1 MGFFSKLFPSEN
13 DRNIKKLKKIAD
25 TVEVL
30 QDNFRKLTDDELVGM
45 TAKLKARLNAGETL
59 DDILPEAFAT
69 VREAS
74 DRVLKMRHF
83 YVQIL
88 GGVALHQG
96 RIAEMKTG
104 EGKTLVATLATY
116 LNALP
121 GKGLHVVTVND
132 YLAKRD
138 AEWMG
143 KIFRFLGLTVG
154 VVVAGMKHEEKKAA
168 YQCDI
173 VYATNNELGFDYLR
187 DNMAVSKDDK
197 VQRELNFAIID
208 EVDSILIDE
217 ARTPLIIS
225 GRGSKSSELY
235 VTANGFAKTVN
246 KEPYWI
252 EFKPAAGENGQET
265 APKYKG
271 EGAPSVPE
279 AKKGETYLD
288 TASGKWFKAERE
300 RDIII
305 EEKEKTVRLSE
316 SGIDKAEKFFHVA
329 NLADLE
335 NSELNHHINNALKA
349 NFIMKADGDYIV
361 ENGEIIIVDEF
372 TGRQMIGRRYSE
384 GLHQAIEAKEGVAI
398 KSENKTLATIT
409 FQNYFRLYK
418 KLSGMTGTAKTE
430 DIEFKGIYKLD
441 VVVLPTNVPMQRKD
455 ENDQLYTTHRGKLN
469 AIAADIEECYK
480 RGQPVLAGTVSV
492 EKSEELS
499 RALKQKRIPHSVL
512 NAKNHQMEAEI
523 VAQAGKIKQVTI
535 ATNMAGR
542 GTDIMLGG
550 NPEYLAKQKMEHD
563 GYKHETIEAATS
575 YAKITDPEIEN
586 ARRVYESLYN
596 EFRERTSKEKE
607 EVKTLGGLRIIG
619 TERHDSRRID
629 NQLRG
634 RSGRQGDPG
643 SSIFYLSLDDDI
655 ARVFGSDRLKALTAT
670 LNVGEDMPI
679 ANVIITKQIERAQK
693 MVEDR
698 NYSVRKRVL
707 SYDDVMNKQRGVI
720 YAERDRVLTGAD
732 IHGEILGMIP
742 EVAGGIIR
750 AYADFDKDVNTWDY
764 DAFNFELERVLLP
777 RGENII
783 TKELAGQYSYDD
795 ILDVVSKRA
804 AEVYE
809 EKVKRLKDE
818 GVDFSEIERI
828 MLLKFVDM
836 KWTDHIDSMDVL
848 RKGIGLRAYG
858 QVDPVVAYQKE
869 GFEMFSM
876 MNDSIRFDTV
886 LFLMKA
892 EMNRVKRGEAQKG
905 EAGFASDGSK
915 PAKKVPVKA
924 AVKVGRNDPC
934 PCGSGKKYKDCCG
947 K

>member
-1 MGFFSKLFPSEN
+1 MGFFSKIFPSEN
-13 DRNIKKLKKIAD
+13 DKNVKKLKKIAD

-30 QDNFRKLTDDELVGM
+30 QDGFRKLSDDELIGM
-45 TAKLKARLNAGETL
+45 TAKLKERLKAGETL

-88 GGVALHQG
+88 GGVTLHQG

-121 GKGLHVVTVND
+121 GEGLHVVTVND
-132 YLAKRD
+132 YLARRD

-154 VVVAGMKHEEKKAA
+154 VVVSGMKHEEKKAA

-173 VYATNNELGFDYLR
+173 IYATNNELGFDYLR
-187 DNMAVSKDDK
+187 DNMAVTKEDK
-197 VQRELNFAIID
+197 VQRGLNFAIID

-225 GRGSKSSELY
+225 GRGGKSSELY
-235 VTANGFAKTVN
+235 VTANGFAKVVG
-246 KEPYWI
+246 KEPIWS
-252 EFKPAAGENGQET
+252 KTTPVKDENGTEVP
-265 APKYKG
+265 PKHKG
-271 EGAPSVPE
+271 EGYPAVSE
-279 AKKGETYLD
+279 AKRGETYLD
-288 TASGKWFKAERE
+288 TKTGELYKADRE

-316 SGIDKAEKFFHVA
+316 AGIEKAEKFFHVE

-349 NFIMKADGDYIV
+349 NFIMKADSDYIV
-361 ENGEIIIVDEF
+361 VDGEIIIVDEF

-441 VVVLPTNVPMQRKD
+441 VVVLPTNIPMQRKD

-469 AIAADIEECYK
+469 AIVSDIEECYK

-499 RALKQKRIPHSVL
+499 RALKQKRVPHNVL

-523 VAQAGKIKQVTI
+523 VAQAGKVKQVTI

-563 GYKHETIEAATS
+563 GYKHEVIEAATS
-575 YAKITDPEIEN
+575 YAKITDPEIER
-586 ARRVYESLYN
+586 ARREYESLYN
-596 EFRERTSKEKE
+596 EFREKTSKEKD
-607 EVKTLGGLRIIG
+607 EVRVLGGLRIIG

-655 ARVFGSDRLKALTAT
+655 ARVFGSDRLKAVTAT

-707 SYDDVMNKQRGVI
+707 SYDDVMNKQREI
-720 YAERDRVLTGAD
+720 MYAERDRVLMGVN
-732 IHGEILGMIP
+732 IHEEVLGMIP

-750 AYADFDKDVNTWDY
+750 IYADFDKDINTWDY

-783 TKELAGQYSYDD
+783 TKELAGLYSYDD
-795 ILDVVSKRA
+795 VLDAVSNRA
-804 AEVYE
+804 IAVYE
-809 EKVKRLKDE
+809 EKIRALGE
-818 GVDFSEIERI
+818 SGFDFSDVERI
-828 MLLKFVDM
+828 FLLKFVDM

-869 GFEMFSM
+869 GFEMFGM

-886 LFLMKA
+886 NFLMKA
-892 EMNRVKRGEAQKG
+892 EVSQAKRSEAQKG

-915 PAKKVPVKA
+915 PAKKAPIKA
-924 AVKVGRNDPC
+924 GVKVGRNDPC

>member
-1 MGFFSKLFPSEN
+1 MGFFSKIFPSEN
-13 DRNIKKLKKIAD
+13 DKNIKKLKKIAD

-30 QDNFRKLTDDELVGM
+30 QDSFRKLTDDELVGM
-45 TAKLKARLNAGETL
+45 TAKLKARLKKGETL

-88 GGVALHQG
+88 GGITLHQG

-121 GKGLHVVTVND
+121 GEGLHVVTVND

-143 KIFRFLGLTVG
+143 KIFRLLGLTVG
-154 VVVAGMKHEEKKAA
+154 VVVSGMKHEEKKAA
-168 YQCDI
+168 YQCDVI
-173 VYATNNELGFDYLR
+173 YATNNELGFDYLR
-187 DNMAVSKDDK
+187 DNMAVTKEDK
-197 VQRELNFAIID
+197 VQRGLNFAIID

-225 GRGSKSSELY
+225 GRGGKSSDLY
-235 VTANGFAKTVN
+235 VTANGFAKVVN
-246 KEPYWI
+246 KEPTWS
-252 EFKPAAGENGQET
+252 KTTPVKDENGIEIP
-265 APKYKG
+265 PKYKG
-271 EGAPSVPE
+271 EGYPSVSD
-279 AKKGETYLD
+279 AKKDETYLD
-288 TASGKWFKAERE
+288 TKTGELYKVERE

-316 SGIDKAEKFFHVA
+316 TGIEKAEKFFRVA

-349 NFIMKADGDYIV
+349 NFIMKADSDYIV
-361 ENGEIIIVDEF
+361 DNGEIIIVDEF

-409 FQNYFRLYK
+409 FQNYFRLYR

-441 VVVLPTNVPMQRKD
+441 VVVLPTNIPMQRKD

-469 AIAADIEECYK
+469 AIVADIEECYK

-499 RALKQKRIPHSVL
+499 RMIKQKRIPHNVL

-550 NPEYLAKQKMEHD
+550 NPEYLAKQKMERD
-563 GYKHETIEAATS
+563 GYKHEVIEAATS
-575 YAKITDPEIEN
+575 YAKIADPEIEK
-586 ARRVYESLYN
+586 ARREYESLYN
-596 EFRERTSKEKE
+596 EFKEKTSKEKE
-607 EVKTLGGLRIIG
+607 EVKSLGGLRIIG
-619 TERHDSRRID
+619 TERHESRRID

-670 LNVGEDMPI
+670 LKVEEDMPI

-707 SYDDVMNKQRGVI
+707 SYDDVMNKQRAI
-720 YAERDRVLTGAD
+720 MYAERDRVLMGVN
-732 IHGEILGMIP
+732 IHEEILSMIP

-750 AYADFDKDVNTWDY
+750 IYADFDKDINNWDY

-777 RGENII
+777 RGENIV

-795 ILDVVSKRA
+795 VLDAVSKRA
-804 AEVYE
+804 VEVYE
-809 EKVKRLKDE
+809 NKISELSER

-828 MLLKFVDM
+828 FLLKFVDM

-869 GFEMFSM
+869 GFEMFGM
-876 MNDSIRFDTV
+876 MNDSIRFETV
-886 LFLMKA
+886 HFLMKA
-892 EMNRVKRGEAQKG
+892 EVGQAKRGEAQKG

-915 PAKKVPVKA
+915 PAKKAPVKA
-924 AVKVGRNDPC
+924 TAKIGRNDPC